1 MNGARL
7 SCVCHRDAIATPV
20 IASLV
25 CAAVPLTAAM
35 SRLVALVAICLLLAG
50 FTSWPGMAH
59 TLAGKLVAPPGAS
72 PLLPAERIDAAFA
85 RLPHRSG
92 HVRTGDGVPVF
103 WRALDPGDYHMD
115 YAWTRPADDL
125 YGVEFILDFQAPS
138 AAPVAPRGT
147 VVLLHG
153 WMMDGGSLLPWS
165 LALAEAG
172 YRTITLDLRNHG
184 HSGAGPS
191 GYGTREAGD
200 VVDAVAALR
209 ARGEVIGP
217 LHVFGVSYGAATA
230 LFASADPRLGAER
243 VVALE
248 SFDNA
253 GAAIRDMVPHMLEET
268 GGDWRARLVRHW
280 LRWRID
286 ATVLDAA
293 IDQAG
298 QLLSLPLD
306 GVDVGTALARAPGCV
321 LLVHGTADRHVPVA
335 HGRALA
341 AAVPGA
347 RYLELAGED
356 HISLPMRLD
365 RLAPTVVD
373 WFDAPACPQNALAA
387 R

>member
-1 MNGARL
+1 
-7 SCVCHRDAIATPV
+7 
-20 IASLV
+20 
-25 CAAVPLTAAM
+25 
-35 SRLVALVAICLLLAG
+35 
-50 FTSWPGMAH
+50 MAH
-59 TLAGKLVAPPGAS
+59 SLASKLVAPPGAS
-72 PLLPAERIDAAFA
+72 PLLQTDRVEAAFA
-85 RLPHRSG
+85 RLPNRSG
-92 HVRTGDGVPVF
+92 QVITRDGVPVF
-103 WRALDPGDYHMD
+103 WRALDPGDYGMD
-115 YAWTRPADDL
+115 YAWTRPADDAH
-125 YGVEFILDFQAPS
+125 GVDFSLDFHAPS
-138 AAPVAPRGT
+138 APSATPRGT

-165 LALAEAG
+165 IALAEAG

-184 HSGAGPS
+184 RSGHAPS

-209 ARGEVIGP
+209 ERGEITAP

-230 LFASADPRLGAER
+230 LFAAADPRLQAER
-243 VVALE
+243 IVALE

-253 GAAIRDMVPHMLEET
+253 GAAIRDMVPHMLDED
-268 GGDWRARLVRHW
+268 GGSWHAQLTRRW

-286 ATVLDAA
+286 ASVLDAA
-293 IDQAG
+293 IVRAG
-298 QLLSLPLD
+298 DTLSLPLD
-306 GVDVGTALARAPGCV
+306 DVDVGAALAQAPGCV
-321 LLVHGTADRHVPVA
+321 LLVHGDADRHVPVE

-356 HISLPMRLD
+356 HLSLPMRLD

-373 WFDAPACPQNALAA
+373 WFDAAACPQKALAA